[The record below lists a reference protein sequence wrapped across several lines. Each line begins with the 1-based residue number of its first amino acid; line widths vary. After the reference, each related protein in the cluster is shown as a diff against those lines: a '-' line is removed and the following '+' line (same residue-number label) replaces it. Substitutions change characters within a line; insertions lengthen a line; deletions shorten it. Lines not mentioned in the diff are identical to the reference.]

1 MAENSAVLCGVC
13 AHEFDGNERPPMLLT
28 CGHTFCLECIK
39 RLERY
44 SGAIICP
51 NCRGADYR
59 LVSQLKKNIQLVP
72 LIDREHQQPSL
83 PCPAHPLIEATLYC
97 LDCSIGFCS
106 KCIAEHKRHDLYSV
120 TDSVITNNT
129 SERVDA
135 ARKRIQQ
142 ELEAAYAA
150 AKKCQSI
157 TASMETAKTEV
168 KRSVSSFFEPVL
180 QALRV
185 KQEELTESQWRKFTP
200 LLHQIKTTTESVTD
214 VLRKR
219 QKVSDVANEI
229 THKLQRTAGSERL
242 KFAAQLEQL
251 TSEGE
256 LEDLG
261 ELEGKVKEL
270 NVGKLEVDLNAVLR
284 AIVDIPVEAGEAGE
298 VSPVSLNQQPQASG
312 PQCELA
318 LRLKEAHDLSPRI
331 FEVLASTD
339 RKDFMPGEST
349 PYEDRPQKIG
359 FNTTISAPHM
369 HAMTLRILEEHL
381 RPGAKVL
388 DVGCGSG
395 YLTVCMGKMIGSGK
409 VFGID
414 HIEELINQASDN
426 VLKSHF
432 SVFASKEV
440 ELRFITADGR
450 DGLPEE
456 GPFDVIHI
464 GASTPDVPPK
474 LLEQLAIGGRLMLP
488 LGPINSF
495 QQITIFDKVAS
506 GALTRRGLMNVNYAP
521 LVDRARQCP

>member
-1 MAENSAVLCGVC
+1 MAVC
-13 AHEFDGNERPPMLLT
+13 EVCQDPFNGEQRPPMLLT
-28 CGHTFCLECIK
+28 CGHTFCLVCIN
-39 RLERY
+39 RLERN
-44 SGAIICP
+44 SGALICP
-51 NCRGADYR
+51 ICRGADYR
-59 LVSQLKKNIQLVP
+59 LVSQLKKNIQLIP
-72 LIDREHQQPSL
+72 LIDREHQKPNL
-83 PCPAHPLIEATLYC
+83 PCPAHPMIEGTLYC
-97 LDCSIGFCS
+97 LDCSTSFCS
-106 KCIAEHKRHDLYSV
+106 KCIADHKRHDLYSV
-120 TDSVITNNT
+120 TDSVITSNT

-135 ARKRIQQ
+135 ARQRIHQ
-142 ELEAAYAA
+142 ELEAAQAA

-157 TASMETAKTEV
+157 AASLETAKNEA
-168 KRSVSSFFEPVL
+168 KRLVSGIFDPVL

-200 LLHQIKTTTESVTD
+200 LLLQIKTTTESVGD

-219 QKVSDVANEI
+219 QKVSDIADEI

-242 KFAAQLEQL
+242 KYAAQLEQL
-251 TSEGE
+251 TSEGT

-261 ELEGKVKEL
+261 ELEGKVKGL
-270 NVGKLEVDLNAVLR
+270 NVGKVEVDLNAVLM
-284 AIVDIPVEAGEAGE
+284 AIEGIPVERGETVE
-298 VSPVSLNQQPQASG
+298 VSPISPNLLPQASR
-312 PQCELA
+312 PQRELA
-318 LRLKEAHDLSPRI
+318 LMLKEAHDLSPRI

-339 RKDFMPGEST
+339 RKDFMPVEST

-369 HAMTLRILEEHL
+369 HAMTLKILEEHL
-381 RPGAKVL
+381 KPGAKVL

-395 YLTVCMGKMIGSGK
+395 YLTVCMGKMIGRGK
-409 VFGID
+409 VVGID

-440 ELRFITADGR
+440 ELLFITADGR

-464 GASTPDVPPK
+464 GASTPEVPPK

-495 QQITIFDKVAS
+495 QQITIYDKVSAGS
-506 GALTRRGLMNVNYAP
+506 LTRRGLMNVNYAP
-521 LVDRARQCP
+521 LVERARQCP